1 MKRPQKPDKKRL
13 IGGQSTAK
21 VRFEAT
27 IHAGSKARKADWAN
41 RLDLDRVPDAK
52 GRIRALITADD
63 CVRLLGQGL
72 EIRLYRAH
80 PVAPLDPALVETDE
94 SVRRWLDEQLSGV
107 KDRPMPRPLIEPDP
121 R

>member
-1 MKRPQKPDKKRL
+1 MDGPSSD
-13 IGGQSTAK
+13 K

-27 IHAGSKARKADWAN
+27 IHAGPKVRKSNWAD
-41 RLDLDRVPDAK
+41 RLDLDRVPDAR

-107 KDRPMPRPLIEPDP
+107 KDRPMPRPLMEPDP